1 MNHYNTQQILEDIEA
16 FKTRMKDYDGERVIY
31 FDQDNTLYRFSMYQ
45 QVDTALSQCYTK
57 GFYKNLPIFQEA
69 PEVISALQRMNLRCK
84 ILTSLVDSPFCNDEK
99 LESIHY
105 YFPMIRDEDIILVPY
120 GEKKVDKVNDVK
132 HSILVDDYHKNIND
146 WYLSGGVAI
155 KKSYSGKPRPVPVVS
170 NLIELFP
177 VLKELNF
184 I

>member
-1 MNHYNTQQILEDIEA
+1 M
-16 FKTRMKDYDGERVIY
+16 
-31 FDQDNTLYRFSMYQ
+31 
-45 QVDTALSQCYTK
+45 
-57 GFYKNLPIFQEA
+57 
-69 PEVISALQRMNLRCK
+69 
-84 ILTSLVDSPFCNDEK
+84 
-99 LESIHY
+99 IH
-105 YFPMIRDEDIILVPY
+105 DEDIILVPY
-120 GEKKVDKVNDVK
+120 GERKVDKVDDVK

-177 VLKELNF
+177 VLRELNF